1 MEGVD
6 EKTASEAMRLAGPET
21 ADQDEVRHPQGSGR
35 RRACMKAEEL
45 RDLSDDDLRARV
57 NELKESLFRMR
68 FKLSLGNTD
77 VVKQLRESRKDLAR
91 VKTLLRERVSES
103 AQK

>member
-1 MEGVD
+1 
-6 EKTASEAMRLAGPET
+6 
-21 ADQDEVRHPQGSGR
+21 
-35 RRACMKAEEL
+35 MKGDEL

-77 VVKQLRESRKDLAR
+77 VG
-91 VKTLLRERVSES
+91 
-103 AQK
+103 AQNPLNLIEQG

>member
-1 MEGVD
+1 
-6 EKTASEAMRLAGPET
+6 
-21 ADQDEVRHPQGSGR
+21 
-35 RRACMKAEEL
+35 MKGEEM

-77 VVKQLRESRKDLAR
+77 VVKQLRVSRKDLAR
-91 VKTLLRERVSES
+91 VNTLLRERGSA